1 MKNIII
7 TLVLLVSI
15 LSFSNSS
22 GFDKKV
28 QVTGTAKQTLTPDN
42 ASVYFYINTINDNF
56 DKSGS
61 ENADILERFKK
72 LIKNSSINLDK
83 FETIEYSTSNETYY
97 ESVLVNKGEKEY
109 KTTLDMEI
117 TINNL
122 KNLKS
127 IIDILSK
134 EGVDNFYHTK
144 DRNYIFSLIGND
156 KNMTK
161 SYQITLD
168 KYKNIESKLLS
179 LGLYKNEI
187 RIANYNTDEKS
198 LEKYDSVKKEK
209 YIAMHSIK
217 VTTKDLKQLGKL
229 ISIAQALGIQ
239 SSGYITYDFN
249 NKQQLEDKLYE
260 GAYLEAQKKAKLILD
275 KTELSLQ
282 KPVTITDNSRGT
294 IQPYTEYF
302 YNNYYNI
309 FLYDNI
315 DNTDYDANNPLKKS
329 DATIL
334 QEADSYNL
342 FINPRELIFTKTVD
356 IEFQMTLK

>member
-7 TLVLLVSI
+7 TLIIFVSV
-15 LSFSNSS
+15 LSFSDSS

-28 QVTGTAKQTLTPDN
+28 QVTGTAKQILTPDN
-42 ASVYFYINTINDNF
+42 ANIYFYINTVNDNF
-56 DKSGS
+56 DKAGS
-61 ENADILERFKK
+61 ENADILDRFKK
-72 LIKNSSINLDK
+72 LIKSSSIVVDK
-83 FETIEYSTSNETYY
+83 FETIEYSTNNETYY
-97 ESVLVNKGEKEY
+97 ESVLVNEGEKEY
-109 KTTLDMEI
+109 VTTLDMEI

-122 KNLKS
+122 KNLKA

-134 EGVDNFYHTK
+134 EGIDNFYHTK

-168 KYKNIESKLLS
+168 KYKNIEAKLIS

-187 RIANYNTDEKS
+187 RISNYNTDEKS
-198 LEKYDSVKKEK
+198 LEKYDSIKKEK
-209 YIAMHSIK
+209 YTANHSIK

-249 NKQQLEDKLYE
+249 NKQELEDKLYE
-260 GAYLEAQKKAKLILD
+260 DAYLEAQKKAKLILD

-282 KPVTITDNSRGT
+282 KPATITDNSRGT

-309 FLYDNI
+309 FQYNNI
-315 DNTDYDANNPLKKS
+315 DNRDYDTDNPLKKS
-329 DATIL
+329 DDTIL
-334 QEADSYNL
+334 TEANSYTL
-342 FINPRELIFTKTVD
+342 FINPRELPVTKTVD
-356 IEFQMTLK
+356 IEFQMKLK